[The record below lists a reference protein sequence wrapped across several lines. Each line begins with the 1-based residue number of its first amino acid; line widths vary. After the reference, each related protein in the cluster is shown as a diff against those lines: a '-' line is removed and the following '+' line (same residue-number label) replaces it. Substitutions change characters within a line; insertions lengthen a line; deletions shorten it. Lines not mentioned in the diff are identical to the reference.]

1 MWWWKG
7 GRMNAKLLAMVF
19 GLWFSGMMAWAGG
32 REAYKEAV
40 AAMEAART
48 EQAVEDAFEKGG
60 RGIMGDPEVRM
71 WSGLLDKA
79 REEAWKRVGLPHG
92 IKVTHVGVKPKKL
105 PDGRVVPERVF
116 GFEVTGAY
124 PVKEVWGAVVWM
136 DVNGNVARR
145 STEKCLFTSESE
157 KDVVQ
162 PGKSVIRESDI
173 FLYAMGSDEGDP
185 AAGMQAVVVIQ
196 RVLHVQK

>member
-1 MWWWKG
+1 
-7 GRMNAKLLAMVF
+7 MNAKLLAMVL
-19 GLWFSGMMAWAGG
+19 GLWISGVTALAGG
-32 REAYKEAV
+32 REAYKEAI

-60 RGIMGDPEVRM
+60 VGITGDPEVRVLRE
-71 WSGLLDKA
+71 LLDKA
-79 REEAWKRVGLPHG
+79 REDAWKRVALPHG

-124 PVKEVWGAVVWM
+124 PVKEVWGAVMWM
-136 DVNGNVARR
+136 DVNGNIARR
-145 STEKCLFTSESE
+145 STEQCLFTSESD

-196 RVLHVQK
+196 RVLHVQR

>member
-1 MWWWKG
+1 
-7 GRMNAKLLAMVF
+7 MNVKLLIVVL
-19 GLWFSGMMAWAGG
+19 GLWVSAMTALAGA
-32 REAYKEAV
+32 REAYKAAV
-40 AAMEAART
+40 AAIEAART
-48 EQAVEDAFEKGG
+48 EQQVEDAFEKGG
-60 RGIMGDPEVRM
+60 VGIMGDPEVRM
-71 WSGLLDKA
+71 WSELLDKA
-79 REEAWKRVGLPHG
+79 RAEGWKRVGLPHG

-124 PVKEVWGAVVWM
+124 PVKEVWGAVMWM
-136 DVNGNVARR
+136 DVNGKIARR
-145 STEKCLFTSESE
+145 SPEKCLFTAESD

-162 PGKSVIRESDI
+162 PGKSVIRESDV